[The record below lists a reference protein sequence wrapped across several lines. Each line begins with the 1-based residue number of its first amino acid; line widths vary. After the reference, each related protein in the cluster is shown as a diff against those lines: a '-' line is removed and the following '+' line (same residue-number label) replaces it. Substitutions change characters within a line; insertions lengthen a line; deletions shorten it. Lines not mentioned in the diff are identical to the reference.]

1 MSRRTGLL
9 ALAVLAS
16 AVVLAAVGGPAAV
29 ASYRHARDVVEAY
42 GDPAMAPWLPLTTDG
57 MIVAALI
64 IAAWQRLRGQS
75 PGGWTVLALVAGLGA
90 TLAAN
95 LAAAP
100 PSIGGWI
107 VAAWPPLAFAITLE
121 LTAVGLRLLLSSL
134 VDTSP
139 PVVEPARSALPEPP
153 THPLEPADR
162 TAAPTDEDMT
172 ADRFAQ
178 WIAEP
183 DRGPVPVPGPL
194 LDRIENELTNS
205 ADHRSAAQETGRVDL
220 TKSDHPAG
228 SNGATVR
235 TAVLEPDRRTADRY
249 ALRTADRRPKGWT
262 AEDEH
267 IRSGYAD
274 RIRDGGPVPTQRA
287 VRAEHGVGPVRAR
300 RIVESLGGEADAP

>member
-16 AVVLAAVGGPAAV
+16 AAVLAAVGGPAAV

-75 PGGWTVLALVAGLGA
+75 PGGWTILALVSGLVA

-100 PSIGGWI
+100 PSVGGWI

-134 VDTSP
+134 VDTPP
-139 PVVEPARSALPEPP
+139 PVVEPARSAPSDPP
-153 THPLEPADR
+153 ADPLEPADR
-162 TAAPTDEDMT
+162 TAALTDEDMT

-178 WIAEP
+178 WIPEP

-205 ADHRSAAQETGRVDL
+205 ADWSAAQETGRVDL
-220 TKSDHPAG
+220 TKSVHPAG
-228 SNGATVR
+228 TNGATVR
-235 TAVLEPDRRTADRY
+235 TAVLGPDRSADRWT
-249 ALRTADRRPKGWT
+249 LRTADRRPQGWT
-262 AEDEH
+262 ADDER

-274 RIRDGGPVPTQRA
+274 RIREHGGPVPTQRA

-300 RIVESLGGEADAP
+300 RIVESLGGEAGAP